1 MKENKQKSLDDIIN
15 ELSTKYDDKSIVD
28 LREAYHDT
36 KKEIRGNNLLTI
48 FLGVIFLCT
57 FIAAFITFENLDRL
71 KADVK
76 EKEYIINRYK
86 TIVDNGELPTSYI
99 AKGDSSIMTYQD
111 LTKEYNRLLDER
123 YKYSNEANRLKFY
136 LDVIKS
142 TYGIEVAIRNN
153 AVYFT
158 PSVVDSA
165 LRIYPFFKKY
175 ARFNPDGSVTI
186 HLKE

>member
-1 MKENKQKSLDDIIN
+1 M
-15 ELSTKYDDKSIVD
+15 V
-28 LREAYHDT
+28 
-36 KKEIRGNNLLTI
+36 I
-48 FLGVIFLCT
+48 FLGT
-57 FIAAFITFENLDRL
+57 FIVAFVTFENLDRL
-71 KADVK
+71 KVDIK

-142 TYGIEVAIRNN
+142 TYGIEIAIRNN
-153 AVYFT
+153 TVYFT
-158 PSVVDSA
+158 PSVADSA
-165 LRIYPFFKKY
+165 LKIYPFLKICSFQRGWKCDYSFKRIEDWVY
-175 ARFNPDGSVTI
+175 RPGMVFLGI
-186 HLKE
+186 R

>member
-1 MKENKQKSLDDIIN
+1 MPLLEGSILKQ
-15 ELSTKYDDKSIVD
+15 
-28 LREAYHDT
+28 
-36 KKEIRGNNLLTI
+36 NL
-48 FLGVIFLCT
+48 
-57 FIAAFITFENLDRL
+57 E
-71 KADVK
+71 
-76 EKEYIINRYK
+76 
-86 TIVDNGELPTSYI
+86 S
-99 AKGDSSIMTYQD
+99 
-111 LTKEYNRLLDER
+111 LLDER

-186 HLKE
+186 HLKEQGLRLAGWVWVSGWFLYGSWGEL

>member
-1 MKENKQKSLDDIIN
+1 MKEKKQKSLDDIIN

-28 LREAYHDT
+28 LREAYQDT

-48 FLGVIFLCT
+48 FLVVIFLGT
-57 FIAAFITFENLDRL
+57 FIVAFVTFENLDRL
-71 KADVK
+71 KVDIK

-153 AVYFT
+153 TVYFT
-158 PSVVDSA
+158 PSVADSA
-165 LRIYPFFKKY
+165 LKIYPFFKKY
-175 ARFNPDGSVTI
+175 ARFNADGSVII